1 MGDQIPWHHL
11 QGLHV
16 VLITIIPLPQTPQPF
31 QFLSAQNPE
40 YVTLFSFCKKLFCM
54 KNSQQIKA
62 ISLKK
67 RAYEWRLR
75 EFWAGPQYRR
85 WEQLCHPSCWLMA
98 QVQLALHCAA
108 NRAGMVLTLFPKKL
122 YGSDYEPR
130 IQAQDELFIAVG
142 RLPST
147 ATESGNKPAER
158 EVKNLLQLHQPR
170 KYSTSNALSL
180 LTQCQQRQ
188 VFMPFLCVCEAN
200 WDKVFERKP
209 AHRAVHGPQP
219 MIINVLAELRCL
231 SLQRMEPGF
240 VPKRHTWPRIQIY
253 IYFGNLISVFL
264 CVEFYCHLLRYG

>member
-108 NRAGMVLTLFPKKL
+108 NRAGNDGMGSCFSPKNFLVRLWTPYSCGRWVIHRSRKASQRCHWIRKQACRERGKKSTIAPPAKEIFHVKCSQPL
-122 YGSDYEPR
+122 NPVSTKTSLHALPVCLWSQLRQSLWEEASAQSRPWATADDY
-130 IQAQDELFIAVG
+130 
-142 RLPST
+142 
-147 ATESGNKPAER
+147 
-158 EVKNLLQLHQPR
+158 
-170 KYSTSNALSL
+170 
-180 LTQCQQRQ
+180 
-188 VFMPFLCVCEAN
+188 
-200 WDKVFERKP
+200 
-209 AHRAVHGPQP
+209 
-219 MIINVLAELRCL
+219 
-231 SLQRMEPGF
+231 
-240 VPKRHTWPRIQIY
+240 
-253 IYFGNLISVFL
+253 
-264 CVEFYCHLLRYG
+264 